1 MRAKTKHEL
10 LGGASGMIVSDQPIQ
25 SARSNRSRSN
35 SQSKSNPRYRVK
47 DGKMLNISSQQS
59 LERNMH
65 DATLSDQQNSQTEI
79 MAMPTAGG
87 EPEDFEP
94 TSQKPL

>member
-1 MRAKTKHEL
+1 
-10 LGGASGMIVSDQPIQ
+10 
-25 SARSNRSRSN
+25 
-35 SQSKSNPRYRVK
+35 
-47 DGKMLNISSQQS
+47 
-59 LERNMH
+59 MH